1 MARKT
6 ISLILLLTA
15 AGFLVSGGWLQAK
28 AWLAQQL
35 LTKAWQESLHH
46 QQPVKP
52 WPWADT
58 WPVASLAVP
67 ALSLEQIVLH
77 GDGGN
82 SLAFAPGM
90 TIHNSNGLTLIS
102 AHRDTHFRFLAQL
115 HDGQRIR
122 LQTMNATYWYRISGQ
137 RVVDSRTTQIADTGA
152 ARLVLVTCYPFDG
165 WRAGGPL
172 RYVVEA
178 EPISL

>member
-6 ISLILLLTA
+6 ISLILLL
-15 AGFLVSGGWLQAK
+15 VSAVFIGGGGWIHAK
-28 AWLAQQL
+28 AWLAQRL
-35 LTKAWQESLHH
+35 LEQAWQESRLYR
-46 QQPVKP
+46 QPVKP

-67 ALSLEQIVLH
+67 DLSSEQIVLQ

-90 TIHNSNGLTLIS
+90 SIHNSNGLTLIS
-102 AHRDTHFRFLAQL
+102 AHRDTHFAFLAEVRE
-115 HDGQRIR
+115 GQHIQ
-122 LQTMNATYWYRISGQ
+122 LQTMTDTRWFRVTARH
-137 RVVDSRTTQIADTGA
+137 VVDSRTTRITETGD
-152 ARLVLVTCYPFDG
+152 ARLVLVTCYPFDA

-178 EPISL
+178 EPISM